1 MTTTRNATNCI
12 DCGRKL
18 TSSNRDRSNRDMC
31 TACYEYAG
39 HENWHDDEAHD
50 ESGPVEGCMV
60 CEGNAPTAPA
70 PRVVNN
76 SGTIDKTWSS
86 HAGHDHPATRKA
98 RAACRKGRD
107 EREAAS
113 RTI

>member
-1 MTTTRNATNCI
+1 MTTTRKAPATCI

-31 TACYEYAG
+31 TKCYEYAG

-50 ESGPVEGCMV
+50 ETGPVEGCMV

-70 PRVVNN
+70 AKAGHTNGKPL
-76 SGTIDKTWSS
+76 THTS
-86 HAGHDHPATRKA
+86 HAGHDHPATKAA
-98 RAACRKGRD
+98 RAACRK
-107 EREAAS
+107 AAKA
-113 RTI
+113 